1 MKRFLFL
8 TMLAFIAGMVY
19 VSVHKKEDN
28 TSLPQKM
35 EQAMRLTKMMA
46 YQDDDYDYIVR
57 YPGFFEQTD
66 DSLLEKGCC
75 RFSFW
80 RDNIEIVQTAFVENN
95 ADSLT
100 LEQAMA
106 KYASDLHASSQLKG
120 NDYFIL
126 SGHLHSDT
134 GQITGRRFYAKFV
147 QHRKLWFVQTLA
159 YPEECEQAMQ
169 RLIKEIREW
178 TVWQDVK

>member
-8 TMLAFIAGMVY
+8 TMLVFIAGMAY
-19 VSVHKKEDN
+19 VSIHEKEDN
-28 TSLPQKM
+28 TPLSQKM
-35 EQAMRLTKMMA
+35 DQAMRLTKMME

-66 DSLLEKGCC
+66 NSLLEKGCC

-80 RDNIEIVQTAFVENN
+80 QDNIEIVQTAFVENN

-106 KYASDLHASSQLKG
+106 KYASELNVSQ
-120 NDYFIL
+120 
-126 SGHLHSDT
+126 
-134 GQITGRRFYAKFV
+134 
-147 QHRKLWFVQTLA
+147 QH
-159 YPEECEQAMQ
+159 
-169 RLIKEIREW
+169 KEIEIGRASCRER
-178 TVWQDVK
+178 V

>member
-80 RDNIEIVQTAFVENN
+80 RDNIEIVQTAFV
-95 ADSLT
+95 
-100 LEQAMA
+100 
-106 KYASDLHASSQLKG
+106 
-120 NDYFIL
+120 
-126 SGHLHSDT
+126 
-134 GQITGRRFYAKFV
+134 R
-147 QHRKLWFVQTLA
+147 
-159 YPEECEQAMQ
+159 
-169 RLIKEIREW
+169 
-178 TVWQDVK
+178 

>member
-8 TMLAFIAGMVY
+8 SMFVFIGVMVW
-19 VSVHKKEDN
+19 VSVYDKEDD
-28 TSLPQKM
+28 LPLSQKL
-35 EQAMRLTKMMA
+35 ERAMKLTRMNE

-66 DSLLEKGCC
+66 DSLMEKGCC

-126 SGHLHSDT
+126 SGHLRSDT

>member
-8 TMLAFIAGMVY
+8 IMLAFIAGMAY
-19 VSVHKKEDN
+19 VSVHEKEDN
-28 TSLPQKM
+28 TSLPQKI
-35 EQAMRLTKMMA
+35 EQAMRLTKMME

-80 RDNIEIVQTAFVENN
+80 RDNIEIVQTTFVENN
-95 ADSLT
+95 SDSLT
-100 LEQAMA
+100 LEQAMK
-106 KYASDLHASSQLKG
+106 KYASELHASQQLKG
-120 NDYFIL
+120 NDYFIF
-126 SGHLHSDT
+126 SGHLRSDT

-169 RLIKEIREW
+169 RLINEIREW
-178 TVWQDVK
+178 KVWQDVK